1 MTIFGQKGIK
11 NGYFFS
17 YCYRMERKFVMEKWT
32 GIATNPE
39 ERKRKL
45 KAAQYILMI
54 LTLRCLFTVQIF
66 PECIHILRT
75 FMLLKLGK
83 LPLRFCD
90 LSSLCSEDVFTMY
103 KLKNL
108 KNVKR
113 HENDVLQTV
122 FKKKLH

>member
-1 MTIFGQKGIK
+1 MGIFSAIFIEWNVNLLWKT
-11 NGYFFS
+11 
-17 YCYRMERKFVMEKWT
+17 E
-32 GIATNPE
+32 
-39 ERKRKL
+39 
-45 KAAQYILMI
+45 AAQYILMI

-66 PECIHILRT
+66 PECTHILRT
-75 FMLLKLGK
+75 FMLLKFGK

-122 FKKKLH
+122 FF

>member
-17 YCYRMERKFVMEKWT
+17 YFYRMERKFVMEKWT
-32 GIATNPE
+32 GI

-45 KAAQYILMI
+45 KPAQYILMI

-108 KNVKR
+108 KNVKC
-113 HENDVLQTV
+113 HENDVLTV
-122 FKKKLH
+122 FFKKLH

>member
-17 YCYRMERKFVMEKWT
+17 YFYRMERKFVMEKWT
-32 GIATNPE
+32 GIATNHE

-66 PECIHILRT
+66 PEYIHKLRT
-75 FMLLKLGK
+75 FMLLKFGK
-83 LPLRFCD
+83 LPLMFCD

-108 KNVKR
+108 KKC
-113 HENDVLQTV
+113 
-122 FKKKLH
+122 

>member
-17 YCYRMERKFVMEKWT
+17 YFYRMERKFVMEKWT
-32 GIATNPE
+32 GI

-45 KAAQYILMI
+45 KPAQYILMI

-66 PECIHILRT
+66 PECTHILRT

>member
-17 YCYRMERKFVMEKWT
+17 YFYRMERKFVMEKWT
-32 GIATNPE
+32 GI

-45 KAAQYILMI
+45 KPAQYILMI